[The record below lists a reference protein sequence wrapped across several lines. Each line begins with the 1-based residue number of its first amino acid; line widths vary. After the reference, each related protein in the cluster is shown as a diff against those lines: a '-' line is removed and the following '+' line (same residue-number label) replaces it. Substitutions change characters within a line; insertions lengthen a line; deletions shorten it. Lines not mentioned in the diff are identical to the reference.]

1 MAHIG
6 LQVTLC
12 SAYGLDTSTALPH
25 LSLSHQQQHA
35 DASSRYL
42 QDAADEQAAIG
53 RQAQIAT
60 LPPPPLLENAFH
72 VSVAPVAQPLKG
84 APPADVVLIVSIGP
98 ILFRMHTPFV
108 QPKPSK

>member
-1 MAHIG
+1 
-6 LQVTLC
+6 
-12 SAYGLDTSTALPH
+12 
-25 LSLSHQQQHA
+25 
-35 DASSRYL
+35 
-42 QDAADEQAAIG
+42 
-53 RQAQIAT
+53 
-60 LPPPPLLENAFH
+60 LLENAFH